1 MGRLYHQA
9 FGAYQDCRAPTM
21 TEQKIEQSFIDK
33 LTELKYTYR
42 PDITDR
48 ASLERNFREKFEALN
63 RVTLTPGEFARL
75 LDEIITPDVFS
86 AARTLRDRNAFIR
99 DDGTPLNYTLV
110 NIKDWCKNTF
120 EVINQLRINTDYS
133 HHRYDVIILI
143 NGVPV
148 VQIELKT
155 LGINPRRA
163 MEQIVEYKNDPG
175 NGYTRTLLCFIQL
188 FIVSNRDST
197 YYFANN
203 NARHFAFNAEE
214 RFLPIY
220 QFASEDNKKITHL
233 DDFAD
238 TFLVKCTLGQT
249 ISRYTVLIASEQKLM
264 MMRPYQIY
272 AVKAIVECIH
282 QNCGN
287 GYIWHTTGSGKTLT
301 SFKASTL
308 LKDNPDIEK
317 CLFVVDRKDLDRQTR
332 EEFNRFQE
340 GCVEENTNTGALVR
354 RLLSDDYADKVIVTT
369 IQKLGL
375 ALDENS
381 KRNKQQKKDGKATY
395 KEQLEPLSN
404 KRIVFIFDECH
415 RSQFGE
421 NHKAIKEFF
430 PKAQLFGFTGTPIFE
445 QNATSLKIEGQQ
457 ASYQTTV
464 DLFQKQLHAYTITH
478 AIEDANVL
486 RFHVDYYKVAGAS
499 SSRSQTTREQDAPA
513 TVWEYFN
520 PLTEIDIRSGD
531 NLPHWEQGSVWYF
544 VTFRL
549 ADSLPQAVVDELKE
563 ERERW
568 KQTHD
573 LDNLSPAELAEYHRL
588 FSDRYE
594 ALLNAGSGS
603 CVLRD
608 EVNAKIV
615 RDALQHFE
623 GQRYL
628 LDEFVIMPN
637 HVHVLVKPM
646 NGHGLSD
653 ITHSWKSFTANQ
665 INKRLGKTGQFWQH
679 ESYDHIVRHERA
691 MAAIRRYI
699 RENPKV
705 AGASS
710 SLISTAAASSRTR
723 TTREQDAPAT
733 VPKRAI
739 VDAILTKHD
748 AATGG
753 RRFNALFA
761 TASINDAIEYHAL
774 FKTLQA
780 EKHAADP
787 DFQPLNIACV
797 FSPPAEGNKD
807 VQQIQEDLPQEKEDN
822 QVEPEKKKA
831 ALKAIIKDYNTRYG
845 SNHSVG
851 EFDLYYQDV
860 QKRIKDQQYFQ
871 SGGSFQLPMTQ
882 KGAGCS
888 RHHLID
894 ITIVVDMLL
903 TGFDSKYLNTLY
915 VDKNLKY
922 HGLIQAFSRT
932 NRVLNGTK
940 PYGNILDFRQQQ
952 DAVDAAI
959 ALFSG
964 ENAGPKAREIW
975 LVDKAPVVIEKL
987 QDAVQKLDA
996 FMKSQGLA
1004 CTPQAV
1010 PNLKGDEA
1018 RAAFINHFKEVQRL
1032 KTQLDQYTDL
1042 SEDNAATIEH
1052 ILPQENLLGFRGAYL
1067 ETAQRLKA
1075 QQGKDGDKP
1084 GANDV
1089 DQLDFEFVLF
1099 ASSVIDYDYIM
1110 GLIARFTEQTPGKQ
1124 KMSREQLVGLIQSD
1138 AKFMDVREDIAAYIV
1153 TLKAGEA
1160 LSETTIREGYQRFEA
1175 EKQSQELAEL
1185 ATRHGLDAAALQ
1197 TFVETILQRMIFDGE
1212 ALGDLMAPLGLGWKA
1227 RTQKELA
1234 LMDELTP
1241 LLRKRA
1247 QGRDISGLNA
1257 YEQ

>member
-1 MGRLYHQA
+1 MKVSERQLEDELIDRLE
-9 FGAYQDCRAPTM
+9 G
-21 TEQKIEQSFIDK
+21 
-33 LTELKYTYR
+33 LKYVFR
-42 PDITDR
+42 ADICDR
-48 ASLERNFREKFEALN
+48 VTLEKNFREKFQELN
-63 RVTLTPGEFARL
+63 RVHLSEAEFKRL
-75 LDEIITPDVFS
+75 LEEIVTPDVFT
-86 AARTLRDRNAFIR
+86 AARTLRERNSFTR

-120 EVINQLRINTDYS
+120 EVVRQLRLNTDYS
-133 HHRYDVIILI
+133 HHRYDVLLLI

-163 MEQIVEYKNDPG
+163 MEQIVDYKNDSG
-175 NGYTRTLLCFIQL
+175 NSYARTLLCFLQL
-188 FIVSNRDST
+188 FIVSNRAST

-238 TFLVKCTLGQT
+238 SFLAKCTLGEM
-249 ISRYTVLIASEQKLM
+249 ISRYMVLIASEQKLM

-272 AVKAIVECIH
+272 AVKAIVDCIH

-340 GCVEENTNTGALVR
+340 NCVEENTNTATLVR

-381 KRNKQQKKDGKATY
+381 KHNKRREKDGRATY

-430 PKAQLFGFTGTPIFE
+430 PQAQLFGFTGTPIFE
-445 QNATSLKIEGQQ
+445 ENASAQKIEDEQ
-457 ASYQTTV
+457 ASMKTTV

-486 RFHVDYYKVAGAS
+486 RFHVDYYKPEGKGAPKKGES
-499 SSRSQTTREQDAPA
+499 
-513 TVWEYFN
+513 
-520 PLTEIDIRSGD
+520 
-531 NLPHWEQGSVWYF
+531 
-544 VTFRL
+544 L
-549 ADSLPQAVVDELKE
+549 AK
-563 ERERW
+563 
-568 KQTHD
+568 K
-573 LDNLSPAELAEYHRL
+573 
-588 FSDRYE
+588 
-594 ALLNAGSGS
+594 
-603 CVLRD
+603 
-608 EVNAKIV
+608 
-615 RDALQHFE
+615 
-623 GQRYL
+623 
-628 LDEFVIMPN
+628 
-637 HVHVLVKPM
+637 
-646 NGHGLSD
+646 
-653 ITHSWKSFTANQ
+653 
-665 INKRLGKTGQFWQH
+665 
-679 ESYDHIVRHERA
+679 
-691 MAAIRRYI
+691 
-699 RENPKV
+699 
-705 AGASS
+705 
-710 SLISTAAASSRTR
+710 
-723 TTREQDAPAT
+723 
-733 VPKRAI
+733 AI
-739 VDAILTKHD
+739 VEAILAKHD

-753 RRFNALFA
+753 RRFNALLA

-780 EKHAADP
+780 EKQAADP

-797 FSPPAEGNKD
+797 FSPPAEGDKD

-822 QVEPEKKKA
+822 AVEPEKKKA
-831 ALKAIIKDYNTRYG
+831 ALKAIVADYNTHYG
-845 SNHSVG
+845 SNHTVG

-860 QKRIKDQQYFQ
+860 QKRIKDQQWPNADF
-871 SGGSFQLPMTQ
+871 PHAQ
-882 KGAGCS
+882 K
-888 RHHLID
+888 ID

-915 VDKNLKY
+915 VDKNLKH

-964 ENAGPKAREIW
+964 ESAGPKAREIW

-987 QDAVQKLDA
+987 QGAVQKLDA
-996 FMKSQGLA
+996 FMKSQGLDCA
-1004 CTPQAV
+1004 PEAV
-1010 PNLKGDEA
+1010 PNLKGDDA
-1018 RAAFINHFKEVQRL
+1018 RSAFINHFKEVQRL

-1042 SEDNAATIEH
+1042 TADHAAAIENVLPNAD
-1052 ILPQENLLGFRGAYL
+1052 LLGFRGAYL
-1067 ETAQRLKA
+1067 ETAQRLRA
-1075 QQGKDGDKP
+1075 QQGKGTDKP
-1084 GANDV
+1084 SPDV

-1099 ASSVIDYDYIM
+1099 ASAVIDYDYIM
-1110 GLIARFTEQTPGKQ
+1110 GLIARFTEQAPGKQ

-1138 AKFMDVREDIAAYIV
+1138 AKFMDEREDIAAYIA

-1160 LSETTIREGYQRFEA
+1160 LSEKNIRDGYQRFKT
-1175 EKQSQELAEL
+1175 EKQSKELADL
-1185 ATRHGLDAAALQ
+1185 ATRHGLEATALQ
-1197 TFVETILQRMIFDGE
+1197 AFVDTILQRMIFDGE
-1212 ALGDLMAPLGLGWKA
+1212 HLGDLMAPLGLGWKA
-1227 RTQKELA
+1227 RTQAELA

>member
-1 MGRLYHQA
+1 
-9 FGAYQDCRAPTM
+9 M
-21 TEQKIEQSFIDK
+21 TTAESQIEQDFIAK
-33 LTELKYTYR
+33 LGDLKYTVR
-42 PDITDR
+42 QDVRDR
-48 ASLERNFREKFEALN
+48 AALEKNFREKFEALN
-63 RVTLTPGEFARL
+63 HVHLTDGEFSRL
-75 LDEIITPDVFS
+75 LDEITTPDVFT
-86 AARTLRDRNAFIR
+86 AARTLRERNSFTR

-120 EVINQLRINTDYS
+120 EVINQLRINTDNS
-133 HHRYDVIILI
+133 HHRYDVILLI

-163 MEQIVEYKNDPG
+163 MEQIVDYKTDPG
-175 NGYTRTLLCFIQL
+175 NGYTRTLLCFLQL

-220 QFASEDNKKITHL
+220 QFASEDNKKIALL

-238 TFLVKCTLGQT
+238 SFLVKCTLGQM
-249 ISRYTVLIASEQKLM
+249 ISRYMVLIASEQKLM

-272 AVKAIVECIH
+272 AVKAIVDCIH

-332 EEFNRFQE
+332 EEFNKFQE
-340 GCVEENTNTGALVR
+340 GCVEENTNTASLVR

-381 KRNKQQKKDGKATY
+381 KRNKQQKKDGKSTY
-395 KEQLEPLSN
+395 KEQLEPLRD

-415 RSQFGE
+415 RSQFGD

-430 PKAQLFGFTGTPIFE
+430 PQAQLFGFTGTPIFE
-445 QNATSLKIEGQQ
+445 VNATAKQFEGEEGKFK
-457 ASYQTTV
+457 TTA

-486 RFHVDYYKVAGAS
+486 RFHVDYFKPEGKGAPQPGES
-499 SSRSQTTREQDAPA
+499 
-513 TVWEYFN
+513 
-520 PLTEIDIRSGD
+520 
-531 NLPHWEQGSVWYF
+531 
-544 VTFRL
+544 L
-549 ADSLPQAVVDELKE
+549 A
-563 ERERW
+563 
-568 KQTHD
+568 
-573 LDNLSPAELAEYHRL
+573 
-588 FSDRYE
+588 
-594 ALLNAGSGS
+594 
-603 CVLRD
+603 
-608 EVNAKIV
+608 
-615 RDALQHFE
+615 
-623 GQRYL
+623 
-628 LDEFVIMPN
+628 
-637 HVHVLVKPM
+637 
-646 NGHGLSD
+646 
-653 ITHSWKSFTANQ
+653 
-665 INKRLGKTGQFWQH
+665 
-679 ESYDHIVRHERA
+679 
-691 MAAIRRYI
+691 
-699 RENPKV
+699 
-705 AGASS
+705 
-710 SLISTAAASSRTR
+710 
-723 TTREQDAPAT
+723 
-733 VPKRAI
+733 KRAI

-748 AATGG
+748 TATGG
-753 RRFNALFA
+753 RRFNALLA

-780 EKHAADP
+780 EKQAADP

-797 FSPPAEGNKD
+797 FSPPAEGDKD

-822 QVEPEKKKA
+822 AVEPEQKKE
-831 ALKAIIKDYNTRYG
+831 ALKAILADYNARFG
-845 SNHSVG
+845 SNHTVS

-860 QKRIKDQQYFQ
+860 QKRIKDQQW
-871 SGGSFQLPMTQ
+871 PNADHPHAQ
-882 KGAGCS
+882 K
-888 RHHLID
+888 ID
-894 ITIVVDMLL
+894 LTIVVDMLL

-915 VDKNLKY
+915 VDKNLKH

-964 ENAGPKAREIW
+964 ESSGPQAREIW

-987 QDAVQKLDA
+987 QDAVHKLDA

-1004 CTPQAV
+1004 CTPEAV

-1042 SEDNAATIEH
+1042 SDDNAASIEQ
-1052 ILPQENLLGFRGAYL
+1052 ILPKENLLGFRGAYL
-1067 ETAQRLKA
+1067 ETAQRLKE
-1075 QQGKDGDKP
+1075 QQGKGTHKP
-1084 GANDV
+1084 SPDV

-1099 ASSVIDYDYIM
+1099 ASAVIDYDYIM
-1110 GLIARFTEQTPGKQ
+1110 SLIARFTAQTPGKQ
-1124 KMSREQLVGLIQSD
+1124 QMSREQLVGLIQSD
-1138 AKFMDVREDIAAYIV
+1138 AKFMDEREDIGAYIA

-1160 LSETTIREGYQRFEA
+1160 LNEATIREGYQRFKA
-1175 EKQSQELAEL
+1175 EKQSQELAAL
-1185 ATRHGLDAAALQ
+1185 ANRNGLETAALQ
-1197 TFVETILQRMIFDGE
+1197 AFVDGILLRMIFDGE
-1212 ALGDLMAPLGLGWKA
+1212 QLSDLMTPLGLGWKA
-1227 RTQKELA
+1227 RTQRELA

-1247 QGRDISGLNA
+1247 QGRDISGLSA